1 MAFSIFDAFLTMN
14 IFFIFLGG
22 KGAKIMMVP
31 ANENSK
37 QGGLLS
43 AFYARHRIGTGDCYN
58 VVA

>member
-1 MAFSIFDAFLTMN
+1 MN